1 MRLNVLTATI
11 IMAVLGF
18 IWAIPVYALIVGSVK
33 SLADALG
40 SPLLAP
46 PREFDPGAVWRAFQ
60 LMANAMLNTAI
71 VVIPSAFVA
80 TFVGSMAAFAI
91 YLWGGK
97 VADYVPPVIA
107 ISTYIPYQALIV
119 PVIMFVK
126 NLEGVLGVPLYDTLH
141 GLFLVFLIYFTPMA
155 TLLMFIFTNTVPRDL
170 VEAALV
176 DGMKPLQIYRR
187 IILPM
192 TMSGF
197 VATLI
202 LLLINMWNN
211 FFIPLSMTRGY
222 EKHITLKIFSYVG
235 QAGTI
240 YNEMFAAALIGSL
253 PPLIVF
259 IVMGK
264 YFIRGMLAYT
274 GGGR

>member
-1 MRLNVLTATI
+1 VRLNVLTASI

-18 IWAIPVYALIVGSVK
+18 VWAIPVYALIVGSVK
-33 SLADALG
+33 SLADTLG

-107 ISTYIPYQALIV
+107 VSTYIPYRALIV
-119 PVIMFVK
+119 PVIVFVK

-141 GLFLVFLIYFTPMA
+141 GLSLVFLIYFTPMA

-202 LLLINMWNN
+202 FLLINMWNN

-259 IVMGK
+259 IVMGR

>member
-1 MRLNVLTATI
+1 VRLNVLTATI

-176 DGMKPLQIYRR
+176 DGMKSLQIYRR

-202 LLLINMWNN
+202 FLLINMWNN

-259 IVMGK
+259 IVMGR